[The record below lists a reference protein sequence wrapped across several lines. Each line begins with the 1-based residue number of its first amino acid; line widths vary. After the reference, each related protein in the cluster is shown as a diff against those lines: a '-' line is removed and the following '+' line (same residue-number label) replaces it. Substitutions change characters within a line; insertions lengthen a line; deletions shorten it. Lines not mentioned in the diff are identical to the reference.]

1 MVTLSSVDSVM
12 KSAYLEAVC
21 EQLNMRTNPFYAA
34 IQKGSEEICGKEAMV
49 PCRYGINGGI
59 GAGTETGDLPSAGGN
74 NYVRLACEL
83 RNIYGTVEISDKA
96 LRAGS
101 RSAGALV
108 NVLNEEME
116 GLLESAKFNFARMLW
131 QDGSGKLATVGKDA
145 TTTVFPVDDT
155 RNLAEGML
163 VDVMNGSAVVASG
176 LKIKGI
182 NRVDK
187 TVTVEKAVATAPSEN
202 YFLTVQQSY
211 NREIFGLP
219 YIFSSTQSKFYN
231 HLRSTIGY
239 LLPQTATAGKAL
251 STALMQT
258 MLDDIEVASGNEIN
272 MILTGYD
279 VRRKYLSYL
288 ETSRS
293 NIDYMNLDGGFKS
306 LAYNGIP
313 VVADRFCPD
322 TSMYF
327 INTDDFKLVQLA
339 DWQWIEGENGSVLT
353 QLGKTPSYMG
363 TLVKYAN
370 LMCRRPMGQAL
381 LTFVS

>member
-1 MVTLSSVDSVM
+1 MVTLTSADVVL

-21 EQLNMRTNPFYAA
+21 EQLNFRTNPFYAA
-34 IQKGSEEICGKEAMV
+34 IQKGSEEICGKEAVV

-59 GAGTETGDLPSAGGN
+59 GAGSETGDLPNAGGN

-131 QDGSGKLATVGKDA
+131 QDGMGKLATIGKDA
-145 TTTVFPVDDT
+145 TTTVLPVNDT
-155 RNLAEGML
+155 RNLMEGML
-163 VDVMNGSAVVASG
+163 VDIMTGSTVNVSG
-176 LKIKGI
+176 ARIKGI
-182 NRVDK
+182 DRVAK
-187 TVTVEKAVATAPSEN
+187 KVTLDKAVSTAPSEN
-202 YFLTVQQSY
+202 DFLTVQQSY
-211 NREIFGLP
+211 NREIYGLP
-219 YIFSSTQSKFYN
+219 YIFGTTQTKFYN
-231 HLRSTIGY
+231 HVRNNVGY
-239 LLPQTATAGKAL
+239 LLPQSTTATKSL
-251 STALMQT
+251 STELMQT
-258 MLDDIEVASGNEIN
+258 VLDNVEVASGNEIN

-279 VRRKYLSYL
+279 VRRKYLAYL

-322 TSMYF
+322 ASMYF
-327 INTDDFKLVQLA
+327 VNTDDFKLVQLA

-381 LTFVS
+381 LTSIS

>member
-1 MVTLSSVDSVM
+1 MVTLTSADSVL
-12 KSAYLEAVC
+12 KSAYLDAVC

-34 IQKGSEEICGKEAMV
+34 IQKGSEEICGTEAIV

-74 NYVRLACEL
+74 NYVRLACDL

-131 QDGSGKLATVGKDA
+131 QDGTGKLATIGKDA

-163 VDVMNGSAVVASG
+163 VDVMSGTTVSASG
-176 LKIKGI
+176 VKIKAI
-182 NRVDK
+182 NRANK

-202 YFLTVQQSY
+202 NFLTVQQSY

-219 YIFSSTQSKFYN
+219 YVFSTTQSKFYN
-231 HLRSTIGY
+231 HMRSAVGY
-239 LLPQTATAGKAL
+239 LLPQTTTATQPL

-258 MLDDIEVASGNEIN
+258 MLDDIEVSSGNDIN

-279 VRRKYLSYL
+279 VRRKYLAYL
-288 ETSRS
+288 ETSRT
-293 NIDYMNLDGGFKS
+293 NVDYMNLDGGFKS

-322 TSMYF
+322 ASMYF
-327 INTDDFKLVQLA
+327 VNTDDFKLVQLA

-353 QLGKTPSYMG
+353 QLGKTPSYIG

-370 LMCRRPMGQAL
+370 LLCRRPMGQAV
-381 LTFVS
+381 LTSIA